1 MNVNKTMLGLYE
13 AHAQLENLAAEL
25 QVQPTQNSQM
35 AGEELKREVEKLGRQ
50 LTQIEGVLGD
60 NDLAIVA
67 TLAAAFN
74 ENPPRFIGVDMG
86 GVKR

>member
-13 AHAQLENLAAEL
+13 AHAQLGNLAAEL

-74 ENPPRFIGVDMG
+74 ETPPRFISVDIG
-86 GVKR
+86 GVKQ